1 MSSVQSEPIESES
14 STISN
19 QKSILNHHEKEVKKS
34 FQNFPKIAMII
45 HSILQLICGILTIIL
60 HCTFLYGF
68 DYFGVKWFNFAII
81 CGIIFLIPGLFGIMT
96 GSFLPYKNLAIVY
109 LVTTILASILALLL
123 LFPIV
128 FGILISL
135 TSHRRPY
142 FDYRKQ
148 YYWCEGLAIGEK
160 LIPLKKSTKILKS
173 FHFACSLFQQCI
185 P

>member
-1 MSSVQSEPIESES
+1 MVQFCHYLW
-14 STISN
+14 N
-19 QKSILNHHEKEVKKS
+19 
-34 FQNFPKIAMII
+34 NFPNTWSVWHNDWNFFA
-45 HSILQLICGILTIIL
+45 LQ
-60 HCTFLYGF
+60 
-68 DYFGVKWFNFAII
+68 K
-81 CGIIFLIPGLFGIMT
+81 
-96 GSFLPYKNLAIVY
+96 LAIAY

-160 LIPLKKSTKILKS
+160 LIPLKNRTKILKS
-173 FHFACSLFQQCI
+173 FHFAFSLFQQCI

>member
-1 MSSVQSEPIESES
+1 MSQVQSEPIESES

-34 FQNFPKIAMII
+34 FQYFPKIAMII

-81 CGIIFLIPGLFGIMT
+81 SGTIFLIPGLFGIMA
-96 GSFLPYKNLAIVY
+96 GSFLPYKNLAIAY

-128 FGILISL
+128 FGILISF
-135 TSHRRPY
+135 TSPRRPY
-142 FDYRKQ
+142 FGYRKQ
-148 YYWCEGLAIGEK
+148 YYWCEGLAICK
-160 LIPLKKSTKILKS
+160 KHIPLKNRLV
-173 FHFACSLFQQCI
+173 LL
-185 P
+185 